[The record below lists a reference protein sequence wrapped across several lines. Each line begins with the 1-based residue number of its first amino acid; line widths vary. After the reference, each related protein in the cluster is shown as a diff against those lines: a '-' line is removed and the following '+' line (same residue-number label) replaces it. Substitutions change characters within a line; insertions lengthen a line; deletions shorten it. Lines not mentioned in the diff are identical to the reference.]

1 MSDLV
6 LTHNGADIRRVR
18 SGSWLDLPDGRRVSP
33 AYAGWQSGD
42 GYALAAYVVPIP
54 PAPTAEQM
62 RAEQIEAVKAE
73 AMRRILVI
81 CPEWKQRNL
90 TAQAAILAEKGRA
103 SWTADELAA
112 WDAGR
117 AIWDQIAAMRQRSDA
132 IEAMDPIPA
141 DFATNEAYWP

>member
-6 LTHNGADIRRVR
+6 LKHDGADVHRVR
-18 SGSWLDLPDGRRVSP
+18 SGGWFELPDGRRVSP
-33 AYAGWQSGD
+33 AHAGLQSDD
-42 GYALAAYVVPIP
+42 GYALVAYVAPVP
-54 PAPTAEQM
+54 PAPTPEQV

-112 WDAGR
+112 WNAGR
-117 AIWDQIAAMRQRSDA
+117 AIWDQIAAIRSRSDV

-141 DFATNEAYWP
+141 DFADDQHWA

>member
-1 MSDLV
+1 MGLLV
-6 LTHNGADIRRVR
+6 LNHNGTFVR
-18 SGSWLDLPDGRRVSP
+18 HVSKGSWFELPDGRRVSP

-42 GYALAAYVVPIP
+42 GYALAPYVAPVP
-54 PAPTAEQM
+54 PAPTPEQL

-103 SWTADELAA
+103 NWTTDELAA
-112 WDAGR
+112 WNAGK
-117 AIWDQIAAMRQRSDA
+117 AIWDRIAAVRMRSDA
-132 IEAMDPIPA
+132 IEALDPIPA
-141 DFATNEAYWP
+141 DFTDDQHWG

>member
-6 LTHNGADIRRVR
+6 LKHDGADIRRVR
-18 SGSWLDLPDGRRVSP
+18 SGGWLDLPDGRKVSP
-33 AYAGWQSGD
+33 AYAGWQSDD
-42 GYALAAYVVPIP
+42 GYALVAYVPPIP
-54 PAPTAEQM
+54 KPPPPEQL
-62 RAEQIEAVKAE
+62 RADQVEAVKAE
-73 AMRRILVI
+73 AMRRILTI

-103 SWTADELAA
+103 NWTADEAAA
-112 WDAGR
+112 WNAGR

-141 DFATNEAYWP
+141 DFVADLHWA